1 MGEYSKIKNLISSTA
16 IHMKSS
22 NTPLDKER
30 KTIRTM
36 IRMYC
41 KNNHLPKNEFCEDC
55 LQLFEYASRRLKYCQ
70 FGDKKPTCEK
80 CPIHCYTPE
89 MRDKIRKVMR
99 YSGPRMIYT
108 HPIMGFRH
116 LFKKLKKIENIG

>member
-1 MGEYSKIKNLISSTA
+1 MNSSD
-16 IHMKSS
+16 S
-22 NTPLDKER
+22 PLDKER

-41 KNNHLPKNEFCEDC
+41 KNHHHPKSECCEDC
-55 LQLFEYASRRLKYCQ
+55 LELFEYASKRLKYCQ
-70 FGDKKPTCEK
+70 YGDQKPTCAK
-80 CPIHCYTPE
+80 CPIHCYKPE
-89 MRDKIRKVMR
+89 MRDRIRKIMR

-116 LFKKLKKIENIG
+116 LFRMLKRLEKTV

>member
-1 MGEYSKIKNLISSTA
+1 MNSSD
-16 IHMKSS
+16 S
-22 NTPLDKER
+22 PLDKER

-41 KNNHLPKNEFCEDC
+41 KNNHHPKSEFCEDC
-55 LQLFEYASRRLKYCQ
+55 SELLEYATTRLKYCQ
-70 FGDKKPTCEK
+70 FGDKKPTCAR
-80 CPIHCYTPE
+80 CPIHCYEPE
-89 MRDKIRKVMR
+89 MRDRIRRVMR

-116 LFKKLKKIENIG
+116 LFKKLKKIENIGK